1 MARKKTSKPKEDAE
15 EKSIPEVD
23 AEEQISSDAPK
34 DLPEEPAT
42 EETPADEDVVV
53 EEIDAPVASEDK
65 SDEEDV
71 SEGSPEPDTEPDA
84 LVLEDKDVV
93 DADPPEADEDI
104 SEPTQPER
112 VHTETVIER
121 KGGFMPTVLGGLVA
135 AGIGF
140 AAAYFGFPQD
150 SGDELKRLEQSVT
163 SALYAQSEQIEA
175 LSAQVTATEP
185 AMDME
190 AINAAQNELVAGMQ
204 DLSGQFDA
212 VATQLAEFDA
222 RLSDVEKRPI
232 TEGASDTAVAAYE
245 RELKALQDAMATQR
259 AEIEAM
265 TSEAQSLEESAEEIA
280 RMTMQRAALTRIQT
294 ALDSGSGFAA
304 ALADLE
310 ASGADVPD
318 ALSAVASDG
327 APSLTTLQAAF
338 PDVARAALAA
348 SRQAAAEAGEGG
360 GFGAFLKTQLGA
372 RSLEPRE
379 GSDPDAILSR
389 AEAAAREG
397 RLTDA
402 LAEIDALPEVG
413 RAEIAEWAAAASTR
427 LEALAAVETLG
438 QELN

>member
-1 MARKKTSKPKEDAE
+1 M
-15 EKSIPEVD
+15 
-23 AEEQISSDAPK
+23 
-34 DLPEEPAT
+34 
-42 EETPADEDVVV
+42 
-53 EEIDAPVASEDK
+53 
-65 SDEEDV
+65 
-71 SEGSPEPDTEPDA
+71 
-84 LVLEDKDVV
+84 
-93 DADPPEADEDI
+93 
-104 SEPTQPER
+104 
-112 VHTETVIER
+112 
-121 KGGFMPTVLGGLVA
+121 
-135 AGIGF
+135 
-140 AAAYFGFPQD
+140 
-150 SGDELKRLEQSVT
+150 EQSVT